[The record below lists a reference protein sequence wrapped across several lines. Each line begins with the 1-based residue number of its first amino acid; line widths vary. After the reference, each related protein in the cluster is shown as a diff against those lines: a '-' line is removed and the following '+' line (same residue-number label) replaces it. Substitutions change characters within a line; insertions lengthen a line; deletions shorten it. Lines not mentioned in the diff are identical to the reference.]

1 MGWCRLGLLK
11 DDQPHH
17 LATRATNPMPTILE
31 TAQAAGAFGTL
42 LAAVDAAGLKD
53 ALEGPGPF
61 TVFAPIDAAFAALP
75 PGTVQTLVD
84 NPPQLA
90 RILKYHVI
98 AGAYHQ
104 AELVAQQDWPSLEG
118 APIPVRCPDPLEI
131 KNATVL
137 TADLVCSNGVVHVID
152 RVILP
157 G

>member
-1 MGWCRLGLLK
+1 M
-11 DDQPHH
+11 
-17 LATRATNPMPTILE
+17 ATILE
-31 TAQAAGAFGTL
+31 TAAAAGCFNTL
-42 LAAVDAAGLKD
+42 LAAVDAAGLRG

-61 TVFAPIDAAFAALP
+61 TVLAPVDDAFAALP

-98 AGAYHQ
+98 AGAHNREALCSQ
-104 AELVAQQDWPSLEG
+104 AEWTSLEG
-118 APIPVRCPDPLEI
+118 APIPIRSSDPFEV
-131 KNATVL
+131 KNATVV
-137 TADLVCSNGVVHVID
+137 TADVACDNGVVHVIN

>member
-1 MGWCRLGLLK
+1 M
-11 DDQPHH
+11 
-17 LATRATNPMPTILE
+17 ASILE
-31 TAQAAGAFGTL
+31 TAASVGVFNTL
-42 LAAVDAAGLKD
+42 LAAVDAAGLRG

-61 TVFAPIDAAFAALP
+61 TVLAPVDDAFAALP

-98 AGAYHQ
+98 PGALSREQ
-104 AELVAQQDWPSLEG
+104 LVAQEAWSSLEG
-118 APIPVRCPDPLEI
+118 APIPVRRSEPFEL
-131 KNATVL
+131 KNATVVQ
-137 TADLVCSNGVVHVID
+137 ADVVCDNGVVHVID

>member
-1 MGWCRLGLLK
+1 M
-11 DDQPHH
+11 
-17 LATRATNPMPTILE
+17 ATILE
-31 TAQAAGAFGTL
+31 TAAAAGVFKTL
-42 LAAVDAAGLKD
+42 LAAVDAAGLRE

-61 TVFAPIDAAFAALP
+61 TVLAPVDEALAALP

-98 AGAYHQ
+98 AGSYSRDNLISR
-104 AELVAQQDWPSLEG
+104 ETWDSLEG
-118 APIPVRCPDPLEI
+118 APIPIRSRDPFEV
-131 KNATVL
+131 KNATVVS
-137 TADLVCSNGVVHVID
+137 ADVVCDNGVVHVIN